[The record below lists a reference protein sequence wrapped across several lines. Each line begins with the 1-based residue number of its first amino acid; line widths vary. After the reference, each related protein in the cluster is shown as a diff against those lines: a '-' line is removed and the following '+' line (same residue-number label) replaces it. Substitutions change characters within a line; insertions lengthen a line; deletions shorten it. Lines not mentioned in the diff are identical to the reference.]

1 MTEPQTIDLFYEAA
15 DYDTVA
21 RLLDQMT
28 PQQLWAI
35 YQLIPGRVQDADHP
49 PVTVSFDDDGI
60 LLTCPHCQATSREE
74 DGYYLVDHET
84 RWRPYRIATPD
95 GALDFH
101 VGEGTPDP
109 ETLTDMCQ
117 ACCRPVTF
125 PEATNYHWW

>member
-49 PVTVSFDDDGI
+49 PVTVS
-60 LLTCPHCQATSREE
+60 LTTTASCSPAPTAKPPAGRKTATTWWT
-74 DGYYLVDHET
+74 T
-84 RWRPYRIATPD
+84 RPAGGPTGSPPQTVPSTSTSAKAPPTRRP
-95 GALDFH
+95 
-101 VGEGTPDP
+101 
-109 ETLTDMCQ
+109 
-117 ACCRPVTF
+117 
-125 PEATNYHWW
+125 